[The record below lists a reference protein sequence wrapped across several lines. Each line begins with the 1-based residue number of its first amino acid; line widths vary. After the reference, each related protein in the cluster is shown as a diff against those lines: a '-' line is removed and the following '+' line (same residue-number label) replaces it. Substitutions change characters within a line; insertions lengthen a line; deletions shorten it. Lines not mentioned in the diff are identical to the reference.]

1 MAQHD
6 FDPFHLTSGLPLS
19 GADVTVTEVEF
30 GYDNEYSADACVAI
44 VHFQP
49 DEGEARKQLY
59 STGRNFEPADRG
71 DTLVHNTGKNVNV
84 SDSSNYGILVNS
96 FLTMEGADEA
106 MAVTRER
113 GATPFD
119 AAWLKGMRFTLGDH
133 IIPERIINGKVNKEK
148 TVMVFAAFL
157 GLDGEEAPAA
167 KPAAKKATAPAGK
180 LAPKAGAGAQAARPA
195 AKPAAK
201 AAEPEEETFGVED
214 DDLRNE
220 LIALAQANTDH
231 GTFLDVATEL
241 DAVMTNRA
249 AQKAV
254 MDTKPGS
261 LWATYGGG

>member
-106 MAVTRER
+106 MAITRER

-157 GLDGEEAPAA
+157 GLEGEEA
-167 KPAAKKATAPAGK
+167 
-180 LAPKAGAGAQAARPA
+180 PA